1 MSITDEL
8 TGLYNR
14 RYFLDTFKKEYL
26 RAQREKK
33 NLSFVLLDIDYFKPY
48 NDTYGHLKGDE
59 ALKKVAT
66 AIKSQLNRASD
77 YSFRLG
83 GEEFGIMIYDINES
97 ELEFLISK
105 VKDAIKKLNIEH
117 ENSSYDNL
125 LTVSFGGVVFNCLEK
140 LNIEKIYKSA
150 DRLLYRVKENGR
162 NNILIN
168 TI

>member
-1 MSITDEL
+1 
-8 TGLYNR
+8 
-14 RYFLDTFKKEYL
+14 
-26 RAQREKK
+26 
-33 NLSFVLLDIDYFKPY
+33 
-48 NDTYGHLKGDE
+48 
-59 ALKKVAT
+59 
-66 AIKSQLNRASD
+66 
-77 YSFRLG
+77 
-83 GEEFGIMIYDINES
+83 MIYDINES

-125 LTVSFGGVVFNCLEK
+125 LTVSFGGGVVFNCLEK